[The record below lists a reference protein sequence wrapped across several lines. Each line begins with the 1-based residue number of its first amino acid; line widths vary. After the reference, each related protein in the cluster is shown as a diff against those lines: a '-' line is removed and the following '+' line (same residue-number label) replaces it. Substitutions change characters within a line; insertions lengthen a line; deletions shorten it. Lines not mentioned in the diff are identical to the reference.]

1 MPKVRAGQEQKT
13 LLVADI
19 VAFTVEIFIRENDCD
34 DDIDVVSL
42 RNATLS
48 SLIHRFV
55 GALASLL
62 VLNVIIF

>member
-19 VAFTVEIFIRENDCD
+19 VVFTVEIFIRENDCD
-34 DDIDVVSL
+34 DDVDVVPL

-55 GALASLL
+55 GALALLL